1 MPDPNK
7 AGTPTTAQTST
18 PSPLPDGKRPA
29 KRRKVTRACDRCK
42 SRRRRCDGELPCAVC
57 VASDA
62 ACRTAATRQ
71 ESREGGLTVSGMED
85 DPRVGEMVVVGG
97 PEDAGQYAESS
108 STHAFLRRA
117 WERFGH
123 REGLGSADQQSHA
136 EQSASIFTFGDR
148 RLPPVGDAMVIMPTA
163 EEGEALLAVYFDFA
177 MPCYRYL
184 YRPTV
189 TTVFAE
195 MQHLQNDSSGHPR
208 LATTTT
214 SQRAVVWMLLATAS
228 LFEASERLAAS
239 EQLAETYYAAAV
251 GALSRETGRARLES
265 VQARLAVCLY
275 LLHTG
280 RPNEAWHKL
289 GTTVQLAFALGLHRT
304 RSGPATE
311 DVVVQEC
318 RKRTFWAVAT
328 LDTYMSVMLG
338 RPALID
344 DREVNQRYPQAL
356 DDDEMTGG
364 ASSELVGDRIIQA
377 SIYHVKLAR
386 IAKRAAQVQSS
397 TQTQTFLQKVE
408 TASAVMEELAVW
420 QKSLPVILSGVVH
433 PSSLIPIFRRQTMV
447 LRLAHAHATML
458 VTRPLLLVESVAAAS
473 LQSCISACLEGAT
486 ETLQMLSG
494 SRSEFTT
501 FSAFWFTQYVAFNA
515 VSIAY
520 VWLIQRKRGRLLEV
534 RAALSDDV
542 LLREAEA
549 VQKHFAGAVEM
560 NAPSLRYNV
569 VLEELRQELSR
580 LSVKSVSQKRSELEQ
595 QPLDPGSASRPR
607 EELFEVT
614 NADST
619 TQARPVPADSAMPLD
634 GLSIDFPFEPD
645 LWLQLDSFPF
655 CE

>member
-1 MPDPNK
+1 MVEP
-7 AGTPTTAQTST
+7 
-18 PSPLPDGKRPA
+18 
-29 KRRKVTRACDRCK
+29 RASGNTMAVDRI
-42 SRRRRCDGELPCAVC
+42 
-57 VASDA
+57 
-62 ACRTAATRQ
+62 AATRQ
-71 ESREGGLTVSGMED
+71 ESREGGFTVSGKED
-85 DPRVGEMVVVGG
+85 EPRAGEMAVGG
-97 PEDAGQYAESS
+97 GLEDAGEYAESS

-123 REGLGSADQQSHA
+123 REGLGSADQQGHA
-136 EQSASIFTFGDR
+136 EQSVSIFTFGDR
-148 RLPPVGDAMVIMPTA
+148 RLPPVGDAMVVMPTEQGG
-163 EEGEALLAVYFDFA
+163 EELLAVYFDFA

-184 YRPTV
+184 HRPTV
-189 TTVFAE
+189 SRVFTE
-195 MQHLQNDSSGHPR
+195 MQHSQVDLSGHLR
-208 LATTTT
+208 DETTTT
-214 SQRAVVWMLLATAS
+214 SSRAVVWMLLATAS
-228 LFEASERLAAS
+228 LFKATERLAAS
-239 EQLAETYYAAAV
+239 EKLAETYYAAALA
-251 GALSRETGRARLES
+251 ALSRETGRARLES

-280 RPNEAWHKL
+280 RPNEAWHNL

-304 RSGPATE
+304 RAGPATE
-311 DVVVQEC
+311 DVVVREC
-318 RKRTFWAVAT
+318 RKRTLWAVAT

-356 DDDEMTGG
+356 DDDEMTGVV
-364 ASSELVGDRIIQA
+364 SSELVGDRIIQA

-386 IAKRAAQVQSS
+386 IAKRAAQAQSS
-397 TQTQTFLQKVE
+397 TQTQTALQKVK

-473 LQSCISACLEGAT
+473 LQPCISACLEGAA

-520 VWLIQRKRGRLLEV
+520 VWLIQRKRGRLLEA
-534 RAALSDDV
+534 RAALSDDA

-549 VQKHFAGAVEM
+549 VQKHFAGAVEL

-580 LSVKSVSQKRSELEQ
+580 LSVKGISQKRSKLEQ
-595 QPLDPGSASRPR
+595 QPLDPSSVSRPQ
-607 EELFEVT
+607 EELFRLT
-614 NADST
+614 NADSA
-619 TQARPVPADSAMPLD
+619 TQAMPVPVDSVIPLD
-634 GLSIDFPFEPD
+634 DLSMDFPFEPD

>member
-1 MPDPNK
+1 
-7 AGTPTTAQTST
+7 
-18 PSPLPDGKRPA
+18 
-29 KRRKVTRACDRCK
+29 
-42 SRRRRCDGELPCAVC
+42 
-57 VASDA
+57 
-62 ACRTAATRQ
+62 
-71 ESREGGLTVSGMED
+71 
-85 DPRVGEMVVVGG
+85 
-97 PEDAGQYAESS
+97 
-108 STHAFLRRA
+108 
-117 WERFGH
+117 
-123 REGLGSADQQSHA
+123 
-136 EQSASIFTFGDR
+136 
-148 RLPPVGDAMVIMPTA
+148 
-163 EEGEALLAVYFDFA
+163 
-177 MPCYRYL
+177 
-184 YRPTV
+184 
-189 TTVFAE
+189 
-195 MQHLQNDSSGHPR
+195 
-208 LATTTT
+208 
-214 SQRAVVWMLLATAS
+214 
-228 LFEASERLAAS
+228 
-239 EQLAETYYAAAV
+239 
-251 GALSRETGRARLES
+251 
-265 VQARLAVCLY
+265 
-275 LLHTG
+275 
-280 RPNEAWHKL
+280 
-289 GTTVQLAFALGLHRT
+289 
-304 RSGPATE
+304 
-311 DVVVQEC
+311 
-318 RKRTFWAVAT
+318 
-328 LDTYMSVMLG
+328 MSVMLG

-534 RAALSDDV
+534 RAALSDDA

-569 VLEELRQELSR
+569 VLEELRQELLR
-580 LSVKSVSQKRSELEQ
+580 LSAKTDSRKRSELGKHPFEQ
-595 QPLDPGSASRPR
+595 VSGSRPQ
-607 EELFEVT
+607 EELIEVA
-614 NADST
+614 NAGST
-619 TQARPVPADSAMPLD
+619 TQVASISADSGMLFGGLD
-634 GLSIDFPFEPD
+634 VDFPFEPD

>member
-1 MPDPNK
+1 M
-7 AGTPTTAQTST
+7 
-18 PSPLPDGKRPA
+18 
-29 KRRKVTRACDRCK
+29 
-42 SRRRRCDGELPCAVC
+42 AV
-57 VASDA
+57 D
-62 ACRTAATRQ
+62 RTAATRQ
-71 ESREGGLTVSGMED
+71 DSREGGCTVSGMED
-85 DPRVGEMVVVGG
+85 DPRAGEMAVVGG
-97 PEDAGQYAESS
+97 LEDAGEYAESS

-123 REGLGSADQQSHA
+123 REGLGGADQQGHA

-148 RLPPVGDAMVIMPTA
+148 RLPPVGDAMVVVPTA
-163 EEGEALLAVYFDFA
+163 EEGEALLAMYFDFA

-184 YRPTV
+184 HRPTV
-189 TTVFAE
+189 AKVFAE
-195 MQHLQNDSSGHPR
+195 MQHSQVDLSGRPR
-208 LATTTT
+208 DDTTTT
-214 SQRAVVWMLLATAS
+214 SSRAVVWMLLATAS
-228 LFEASERLAAS
+228 LFKATERLAAS

-251 GALSRETGRARLES
+251 AALSRETGRARLES

-280 RPNEAWHKL
+280 RPNEAWHNL

-304 RSGPATE
+304 RAGPATE

-318 RKRTFWAVAT
+318 RKRTLWAVAT

-356 DDDEMTGG
+356 DDDEMAGG
-364 ASSELVGDRIIQA
+364 VSSELVGDRIIQA

-386 IAKRAAQVQSS
+386 IAKRAAQAQSS
-397 TQTQTFLQKVE
+397 TQTQSFLQKVE
-408 TASAVMEELAVW
+408 TAFAVMEELAVW

-473 LQSCISACLEGAT
+473 LQPCISACLEGTT

-534 RAALSDDV
+534 RAALSDDA

-569 VLEELRQELSR
+569 VLEELRQELLR
-580 LSVKSVSQKRSELEQ
+580 LSAKTDSRKRSELGKHPFEQ
-595 QPLDPGSASRPR
+595 VSGSRPQ
-607 EELFEVT
+607 EELIEVANAGSIT
-614 NADST
+614 QVASISADSG
-619 TQARPVPADSAMPLD
+619 MLFGGLD
-634 GLSIDFPFEPD
+634 VDFPFEPD

-655 CE
+655 SDEAFNDWN